1 MGHICHWDDGR
12 VSFWTSWI
20 ILLIHIYATS
30 WINTSKKMFRKSRM
44 TKTMMPPNRD
54 GRLKMG
60 KVLSI
65 MAISLLS
72 FPQRF
77 LSFCFSDLFHSSLCY
92 LYTQS
97 NFFNTIQ
104 QIGKNTAIK
113 KLNRSENVSSLLISV
128 SDFEII
134 LFKPDWM
141 EIDPDIELSNSPT

>member
-1 MGHICHWDDGR
+1 MIPEVRIRIWTESGLASIDRQGGR
-12 VSFWTSWI
+12 TTKEGDQKTFSIFSP
-20 ILLIHIYATS
+20 L
-30 WINTSKKMFRKSRM
+30 NTSKKMFTKSRM

-104 QIGKNTAIK
+104 QIGKNTAIN
-113 KLNRSENVSSLLISV
+113 KLNRSENFLHC
-128 SDFEII
+128 
-134 LFKPDWM
+134 
-141 EIDPDIELSNSPT
+141 

>member
-104 QIGKNTAIK
+104 QIGKRPYNIFIF
-113 KLNRSENVSSLLISV
+113 LGPRERCSRSKR
-128 SDFEII
+128 FII
-134 LFKPDWM
+134 LLHKPY
-141 EIDPDIELSNSPT
+141 